1 VAMPDRRSAPIF
13 AAAAAFVLVLAFGK
27 LFGSSSGS
35 PVLNPSGSATPTPA
49 ATATS
54 SPTASPKP
62 GSGKVGSTITTSP
75 SALVDLT
82 VVATGPFS
90 VTGGGTSDQ
99 TIPAQ
104 VLPEGG
110 NAVPVPGALT
120 LSIGANGA
128 SWKWIPPP
136 LDVGIYQ
143 VCLQLPPN
151 LKAVG
156 GVSSDPQLAPE
167 GFFCKKVRL
176 ESAPQTVSFK
186 LVTG

>member
-35 PVLNPSGSATPTPA
+35 PIVNPSGSATPTPA
-49 ATATS
+49 ATASS

-82 VVATGPFS
+82 VVATGPFN

-104 VLPEGG
+104 VLPQGG
-110 NAVPVPGALT
+110 NAVPVPGT
-120 LSIGANGA
+120 LSLSLAGANGA
-128 SWKWIPPP
+128 TWEWTTP
-136 LDVGIYQ
+136 LDVGTYQ
-143 VCLQLPPN
+143 VCLQAPPT
-151 LKAVG
+151 LKVV
-156 GVSSDPQLAPE
+156 GVSSDPQLAQQ
-167 GFFCKKVRL
+167 GLSCKKVRL
-176 ESAPQTVSFK
+176 ASGAHTVSFK
-186 LVTG
+186 LVTR